1 MNKFTVFYKIFFYK
15 MFLLHFIL
23 GNKSHR
29 IFIKSLNDNRNKKIT
44 NYRYFIPLKKNNF
57 RILKKHIIY

>member
-1 MNKFTVFYKIFFYK
+1 